1 MADGEWLM
9 ADGEWL
15 MANGPSSICHQ
26 PSAISHDGLLPTSAA
41 AAPAARAGAAA
52 GEIGGH
58 SRAGLEPQL
67 AFGDD
72 RLAGFEPLLH
82 DDVVGDALPRRNRAL
97 LDGGIRLHDEHV
109 LAVLAGLHR

>member
-1 MADGEWLM
+1 MSHQ
-9 ADGEWL
+9 
-15 MANGPSSICHQ
+15 PSAISHQPSAISHQ
-26 PSAISHDGLLPTSAA
+26 PSAISHDGLLTTSAA
-41 AAPAARAGAAA
+41 AAPAARARAPA

-72 RLAGFEPLLH
+72 RLARLEPLLH
-82 DDVVGDALPRRNRAL
+82 DDVVGDALARRNRAL

-109 LAVLAGLHR
+109 LAVLAG

>member
-1 MADGEWLM
+1 MAMADGPM
-9 ADGEWL
+9 AICRYAVSRE
-15 MANGPSSICHQ
+15 PSAISHQ

-109 LAVLAGLHR
+109 LAVL